1 MCLCV
6 CGVGVCVKGGVLVFL
21 SLSRTFGTLR
31 KGRAREHVEAFS
43 WYCFKMFLFHCG
55 IFFSFSSTREEFKAD
70 SCRHF

>member
-1 MCLCV
+1 MP
-6 CGVGVCVKGGVLVFL
+6 VCVGCGGMCGGGVLVFL

-31 KGRAREHVEAFS
+31 KGRAREHMEAFS
-43 WYCFKMFLFHCG
+43 WYCFKMFLFHYG